1 MHYLKIVSKGWQGY
15 TGQLNIISFKDGVS
29 TEPVPPRIAD
39 RIAASVQVVQCD
51 EKGKAAKKPVAVGVQ
66 HRLISETAARAIIT
80 TSLQTQSE
88 ADKSLEA
95 KLDAARS
102 LTAPVETL
110 FTRVDLEKIAD
121 DTGMKGLRD
130 IGDKWKVKGRGIP
143 ELIEKILKAQA
154 QFLQLRN
161 QKMDQA
167 GGSVLKA
174 TTLAT
179 EEEEATIA
187 VDETPA
193 VAGVED
199 MAAEYTVLANIV
211 TAADLFESA
220 LRNSGKS
227 LTGWNALRDNER
239 KILVDQEIAAL
250 EEHYGAKLEPVVVG
264 EAPAE
269 DVKEQ
274 EAPAEP
280 EEQEAPAGEGE
291 GAEGEKTDGAE
302 GEADESKDQGEE
314 A

>member
-193 VAGVED
+193 VAGVEG
-199 MAAEYTVLANIV
+199 MTAEYTVLANVV

-250 EEHYGAKLEPVVVG
+250 EGHYGAKLEPVVVG

-269 DVKEQ
+269 DVKEP
-274 EAPAEP
+274 EVPAEP
-280 EEQEAPAGEGE
+280 EEQEAPADEGE